1 MAVTDITEPGAL
13 SGIKPGE
20 EIERRTYTVPLY
32 EYQAQ
37 TPDLGGKKLH
47 EVYGRGDLP
56 MFQWVKRVQVGEQTF
71 DIEDDGDRRMQKA
84 YDDWVKEHGQPKG
97 LPSPQEILKGEIIPA
112 VSPLI
117 SSFGANVGA
126 GLAAGLSGGDA
137 TSLAFQEALPWGGAT
152 ALDVAQGSVYAPEA
166 MTLGGEMVDGKLE
179 GGTSL
184 FKGVNPN
191 VTLGQKDLAQL
202 KGAGGFEGVKGVK
215 GTDLAKQQ
223 NLYGSVGYGVTS
235 FGLNLVAG
243 DDPVKAAKKAGA
255 GAVGRYFGN
264 AILPGI
270 GGFLGGLVGS
280 AIGGRVICNELMKQ
294 GLLSK
299 EEVLMDYKFTRDYLT
314 PRHINGYHLWA
325 VWVVKQM
332 RKGRM
337 VGFWKHIA
345 KHRANEIAY
354 IYGKKDKP
362 DYLGKIYRTIG
373 EPVCWFLGLFC
384 EKTDWSTLYKEK
396 EI

>member
-1 MAVTDITEPGAL
+1 
-13 SGIKPGE
+13 
-20 EIERRTYTVPLY
+20 
-32 EYQAQ
+32 
-37 TPDLGGKKLH
+37 
-47 EVYGRGDLP
+47 
-56 MFQWVKRVQVGEQTF
+56 MFQWVKRIQVGEQTF

-84 YDDWVKEHGQPKG
+84 YDDWVAEHGQPKG
-97 LPSPQEILKGEIIPA
+97 LPSPQEILKGEVIPA

-117 SSFGANVGA
+117 SSFGANIGA
-126 GLAAGLSGGDA
+126 GLASGLSGSDA
-137 TSLAFQEALPWGGAT
+137 TSLAFKELLPWGGKT
-152 ALDVAQGSVYAPEA
+152 ALDVAEGSIYVPEA
-166 MTLGGEMVDGKLE
+166 MTIGGK
-179 GGTSL
+179 SY
-184 FKGVNPN
+184 FKGVHPD
-191 VTLGQKDLAQL
+191 VTLGQTDLAQL
-202 KGAGGFEGVKGVK
+202 EGAGGFAGIKGVK

-255 GAVGRYFGN
+255 GAIGRYFGSM
-264 AILPGI
+264 LGPF
-270 GGFLGGLVGS
+270 GGFVGGLVGS

-299 EEVLMDYKFTRDYLT
+299 EEVLMDYKFTKDYLT

>member
-20 EIERRTYTVPLY
+20 EIERRTYTAPLY
-32 EYQAQ
+32 EYVGQ
-37 TPDLGGKKLH
+37 TPDLGGQKLQD
-47 EVYGRGDLP
+47 VYGRGDLP
-56 MFQWVKRVQVGEQTF
+56 MFQWVRRIQVGEETF
-71 DIEDDGDRRMQKA
+71 DIEDDGDRRMLKA
-84 YDDWVKEHGQPKG
+84 YEDWDKYNTRPKG

-117 SSFGANVGA
+117 SSFGANIGA

-137 TSLAFQEALPWGGAT
+137 TSLAFQEVLPWGGKT
-152 ALDVAQGSVYAPEA
+152 ALDVAEGSIYVPKA
-166 MTLGGEMVDGKLE
+166 MTLGGEMVDGKLV
-179 GGTSL
+179 GGTPY
-184 FKGVNPN
+184 FKGVHD

-202 KGAGGFEGVKGVK
+202 EGAGGFAGIKGAEG
-215 GTDLAKQQ
+215 Q
-223 NLYGSVGYGVTS
+223 NLYSSVGYGVTS

-255 GAVGRYFGN
+255 GAIGRYFGSM
-264 AILPGI
+264 LGPV
-270 GGFLGGLVGS
+270 GGFVGGLVGS